1 MKRRVLAGRMYR
13 SAMSTLPT
21 MCRKKLTEKTS
32 WYRKRKRVEDEETE
46 GCRIEESSGWKG
58 REEKKANLSE

>member
-1 MKRRVLAGRMYR
+1 M
-13 SAMSTLPT
+13 
-21 MCRKKLTEKTS
+21 
-32 WYRKRKRVEDEETE
+32 YRKRKRVEDEETE